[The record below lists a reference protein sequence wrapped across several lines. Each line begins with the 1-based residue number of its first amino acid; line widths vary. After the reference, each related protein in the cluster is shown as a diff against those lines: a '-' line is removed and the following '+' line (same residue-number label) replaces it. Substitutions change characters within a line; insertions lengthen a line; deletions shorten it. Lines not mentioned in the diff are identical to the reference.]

1 MTTNSL
7 YKLYKENNI
16 IFFTTFLISILPITL
31 LLGTLV
37 SNLFII
43 IIDILIIIYIIRFK
57 RIGFFKQK
65 IFYYLLF
72 FWFGLILNFIFS
84 EIPENSIGR
93 TFGFIRFIILVMSV
107 IFIFNYHDD
116 RYKKLIISFWS
127 FTFIIVFF
135 DLIIEFFLGQNILG
149 FSSNYAGRLTSFTGE
164 ELKIGNFFTGFAAIS
179 IVYFYYKFNNLN
191 LTTLIGICIL
201 ILSFLIGERANFI
214 KFFLIFSSLICFLY
228 ILEKKLKFFVVSGL
242 TLFILCITLYTFDK
256 RYNDGKLVDT
266 REDRYYIRY
275 IKEFNRLHEKSLIN
289 YLKEDTR
296 HGGHFFTAL
305 NIFYD
310 NKLTGVGI
318 KNFRFFSSK
327 EKYKPDFVGEF
338 GGYSS
343 HPHQVYF
350 EILSEM
356 GILGL
361 IIFII
366 FFMFFITKS
375 LKKNY
380 RTKNPYGFV
389 GAMYVIC
396 TFLPL
401 IPSGSFFT
409 SFSATIFWLNFSIMN
424 YTLNEK

>member
-1 MTTNSL
+1 MGFL

-16 IFFTTFLISILPITL
+16 IFFITFLISILPASL
-31 LLGTLV
+31 LFGTLV

-43 IIDILIIIYIIRFK
+43 IIDILIIAYILRFK
-57 RIGFFKQK
+57 LTNFLKQK
-65 IFYYLLF
+65 IFYFLVF

-84 EIPENSIGR
+84 EVPENSAGR
-93 TFGFIRFIILVMSV
+93 AFGFIRFIILFISI
-107 IFIFNYHDD
+107 IFIFNHNDD

-127 FTFIIVFF
+127 FTFLIVFF
-135 DLIIEFFLGQNILG
+135 DLLIEFFSGENILG
-149 FSSNYAGRLTSFTGE
+149 FSSNYAGRLSGFTGE

-179 IVYFYYKFNNLN
+179 IVFFYYKFKNLN
-191 LTTLIGICIL
+191 LVTLIGICIL

-214 KFFLIFSSLICFLY
+214 KFFLIFSSLICYLY
-228 ILEKKLKFFVVSGL
+228 ILEKKFKLIAISGL
-242 TLFILCITLYTFDK
+242 TLFILSISLYTFDK
-256 RYNDGKLVDT
+256 KYNDGKLVDT
-266 REDRYYIRY
+266 HEDRYYIRY
-275 IKEFNRLHEKSLIN
+275 IKEFNRFQQKSLIN

-318 KNFRFFSSK
+318 KNFRLFSSK
-327 EKYKPDFVGEF
+327 EKYIPDFVGKF
-338 GGYSS
+338 GGYST
-343 HPHQVYF
+343 HPHQIYF

-361 IIFII
+361 TIFII
-366 FFMFFITKS
+366 FFMFFITAS
-375 LKKNY
+375 LKKNHKA
-380 RTKNPYGFV
+380 KNLYGFA
-389 GAMYVIC
+389 GSLYVIC

-424 YTLNEK
+424 YSLNEN